1 MAAGVSFL
9 DFHVEILA
17 KTLTSSRRTWRGRVL
32 FPGTSCEAEF
42 CFRGYS
48 ITNGV
53 LLAQCA
59 AAGKCRLAD
68 VCGSYFFFF
77 ARTQSCMHFCALLP
91 TLAAARCSNL
101 AALSLPPLSF
111 VYTHALSAP
120 HPSSPLPTHSL
131 SPSSLSPHSLFL
143 SNTLT
148 HARALFGSKGSVA
161 YKLAA
166 VSSQPLR

>member
-1 MAAGVSFL
+1 MA
-9 DFHVEILA
+9 
-17 KTLTSSRRTWRGRVL
+17 WRVL

-53 LLAQCA
+53 LLARCA
-59 AAGKCRLAD
+59 AAGNATSQTYVDL
-68 VCGSYFFFF
+68 FF
-77 ARTQSCMHFCALLP
+77 ARTQSCIHFCALLP

-101 AALSLPPLSF
+101 AALSPLFCVHTCTLCPP
-111 VYTHALSAP
+111 TP
-120 HPSSPLPTHSL
+120 HLPSSPLPTHSL
-131 SPSSLSPHSLFL
+131 TLSPHSLFL

-148 HARALFGSKGSVA
+148 HAHALFGSKGSVA

-166 VSSQPLR
+166 VSSQPLRAGSGRMDELL